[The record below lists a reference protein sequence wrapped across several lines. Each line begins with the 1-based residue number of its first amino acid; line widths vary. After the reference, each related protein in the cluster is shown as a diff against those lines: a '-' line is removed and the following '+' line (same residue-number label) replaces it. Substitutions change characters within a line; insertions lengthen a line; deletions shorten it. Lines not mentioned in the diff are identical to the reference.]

1 LGKTTKEPTVK
12 VEMKIPKSTDN
23 LKTVRAS
30 SPNYVLS
37 IHTTCSSSRCRKTIP
52 LKPKTQWMMLKRQ
65 SRSNERC
72 ILGYG
77 LDGPAQAGER
87 VHITLHR
94 EQAKLLAQ

>member
-1 LGKTTKEPTVK
+1 MGKTTKEPTVT
-12 VEMKIPKSTDN
+12 VERKIQKSTNN
-23 LKTVRAS
+23 LKTARAS
-30 SPNYVLS
+30 SPNYVIS
-37 IHTTCSSSRCRKTIP
+37 VHTTCSSSRCRKTIS

-65 SRSNERC
+65 SSSSERC

-94 EQAKLLAQ
+94 EQAKLVAQ